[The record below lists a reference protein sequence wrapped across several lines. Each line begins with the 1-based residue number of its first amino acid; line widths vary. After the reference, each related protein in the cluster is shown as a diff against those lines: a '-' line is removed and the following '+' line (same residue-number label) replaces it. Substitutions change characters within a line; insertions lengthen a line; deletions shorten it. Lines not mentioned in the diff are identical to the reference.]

1 MGEVGEVLSSSPE
14 PQFFASMRQA
24 CPHGHCRCLHEA
36 QDNSKKATAEE
47 GLVWM
52 TQDKINPR
60 VAHLCLVHVSTCSF
74 VLENVVIVHRNKFS
88 IQTVRYSLQSYFW

>member
-14 PQFFASMRQA
+14 PQFFASMREA
-24 CPHGHCRCLHEA
+24 CPHGHRRWLHEA

-60 VAHLCLVHVSTCSF
+60 VVHLCFVQVSTCSY
-74 VLENVVIVHRNKFS
+74 VLENVVIFRRNEFS
-88 IQTVRYSLQSYFW
+88 IQTVRYSLLSYFW